1 MYQYLKDRKGFKKY
15 DVLDGESD
23 LTIPNYLPNSFNR
36 HTMNSVIRKPYLVF
50 NYVIKTHQFNPSQFF
65 NPIPQVREKL
75 HHEIDILHQLGWGY
89 TKIHHH
95 LVNNGFKI
103 GESRTTVDKILKKM
117 KKRETFLTQPIMD
130 GFTEYS
136 VEVFES

>member
-1 MYQYLKDRKGFKKY
+1 MGRNLFNGDRVRFGSSKE
-15 DVLDGESD
+15 L
-23 LTIPNYLPNSFNR
+23 IPF
-36 HTMNSVIRKPYLVF
+36 LVF
-50 NYVIKTHQFNPSQFF
+50 DYVITTHQFFPSEYLK
-65 NPIPQVREKL
+65 PLSKDRENL
-75 HHEIDILHQLGWGY
+75 HQEIDKLHQLGWGY